1 MAMNVGDDYNKII
14 MKINSLSLNLYTRW
28 SYNLVK
34 SCIVAYEVFFVVLF
48 YEDTNMLVETVL
60 IGYVIPM
67 PLRCNF
73 CELLTDCMLLYSIF
87 SFNFFLRER
96 TKCPLRFA
104 MQSKLHRKYKG
115 FLLGYLLTC
124 ILSSIYKGIWAIN
137 AIKRCGRAGAF

>member
-1 MAMNVGDDYNKII
+1 MV
-14 MKINSLSLNLYTRW
+14 LQPC
-28 SYNLVK
+28 K
-34 SCIVAYEVFFVVLF
+34 SCIVAYMKFFFVVLF

-73 CELLTDCMLLYSIF
+73 CELLTDCMLFCNPF
-87 SFNFFLRER
+87 SVLTFFLRER

-104 MQSKLHRKYKG
+104 MQSKLHCKYKG